1 MKYERKEEEYPR
13 LGSPADSEWIFA
25 WRVLGSQEK
34 EAGLG
39 RERRQLLCRLSDPMK
54 SSKFTTASALS
65 GKARSLLLGQLVVGC
80 GLSQERVCFRGEVT
94 LNSGLPANSMS
105 RVYLACGE

>member
-1 MKYERKEEEYPR
+1 MKYERKEEEYSR

-34 EAGLG
+34 EAGLDRG
-39 RERRQLLCRLSDPMK
+39 DSCYADSVKTSTDPMK

-65 GKARSLLLGQLVVGC
+65 GKARFLLLGQLVVGC
-80 GLSQERVCFRGEVT
+80 GLSREWVCFRGEVT
-94 LNSGLPANSMS
+94 LNL
-105 RVYLACGE
+105 RTACQQHV